1 MVFFKQGRRI
11 YTSVVENSSL
21 ILKVSI
27 GCRCKIIFS
36 SRAGF
41 RTCLRCR
48 SCGTWK
54 GSSAWCFDCTADLA
68 QCCDMLNNN
77 SPSGVGDFSGATGEG
92 SKSPVMT
99 SEISCA
105 NGASRATALG
115 AASVFV
121 PYAVLVVDATAGRL
135 SFLRDRLPGV
145 GRVSEA
151 GSISSAFT
159 EGAPRELAAR
169 LPARVDLRV
178 DIIRCSRSGSFLGF
192 GESKLSRTSRQR
204 FEDRT

>member
-1 MVFFKQGRRI
+1 
-11 YTSVVENSSL
+11 
-21 ILKVSI
+21 
-27 GCRCKIIFS
+27 
-36 SRAGF
+36 
-41 RTCLRCR
+41 
-48 SCGTWK
+48 
-54 GSSAWCFDCTADLA
+54 
-68 QCCDMLNNN
+68 MLNNN
-77 SPSGVGDFSGATGEG
+77 LPSGVGGSSGATGEG

-105 NGASRATALG
+105 NGAPRATALG

-135 SFLRDRLPGV
+135 SFLRVRLPGV
-145 GRVSEA
+145 GRASEV

-178 DIIRCSRSGSFLGF
+178 DIIRCSRSGVAWAFVNRSFRGRLENG
-192 GESKLSRTSRQR
+192 SRIVPRACQSHVSALW
-204 FEDRT
+204 